1 MIRSTISRRSL
12 VKASL
17 LAGGVLAAPAILTRR
32 VFAQGGT
39 RTLNM
44 QLGWLANG
52 NQLGEIVAKQAGFFE
67 EEGIDFH
74 LQPGGPNID
83 GLAIVASGRY
93 EMGVMPSSPSIM
105 LATSQTIPV
114 KCFGVGLQEH
124 PFAFYSLPKAPVREP
139 ADLVGKR
146 VGIPATARIL
156 VTAMLR
162 RNGIAED
169 KVDVQVK
176 GSDLTPLMTDQ
187 VDVVSAWETNTTSLR
202 VLGPDVVKM
211 RLWDTGVRLY
221 ANNYYAQ
228 TELLESE
235 PELFAAFLRAAGRGW
250 AYANEDPGRAAD
262 LLVKELPNL
271 DRDDEVDAARVAL
284 GASFNADTAEHGWG
298 HFRRELWQDQID
310 LYSELGQFS
319 AGAPDI
325 DAVVTDA
332 IIEMTAGD
340 RPKIG

>member
-1 MIRSTISRRSL
+1 MTRRTISRRSL
-12 VKASL
+12 LKASL
-17 LAGGVLAAPAILTRR
+17 LAGGALAAPALVTKR
-32 VFAQGGT
+32 VLAQSGT

-67 EEGIDFH
+67 EEGIDFR

-105 LATSQTIPV
+105 LATSQSIPV

-124 PFAFYSLPKAPVREP
+124 PFAFYSLPKAPVRAP

-146 VGIPATARIL
+146 IGVPATARIL
-156 VTAMLR
+156 VTALLR

-169 KVDVQVK
+169 QVDVQVQ
-176 GSDLTPLMTDQ
+176 GSDLAPLMTGQ
-187 VDVVSAWETNTTSLR
+187 VDVVTAWETNTTSLR
-202 VLGPDVVKM
+202 ALGPDVVKM

-228 TELLESE
+228 AGLLQSD
-235 PELFAAFLRAAGRGW
+235 PELFAAFMRASGRGW
-250 AYANEDPGRAAD
+250 AHAKEDPGRAAD
-262 LLVKELPNL
+262 LLVRELPNL
-271 DRDDEVDAARVAL
+271 DRDDEVEAAKVTL
-284 GASFNADTAEHGWG
+284 GASYNADTAEHGWG
-298 HFRRELWQDQID
+298 HFRREVWQDQID
-310 LYSELGQFS
+310 LYSELEQFS

-325 DAVVTDA
+325 DNVVTDA
-332 IIEMTAGD
+332 IIQMTAAD